1 MNPERFISV
10 VEVFGKREIKMT
22 LWIFILILLAL
33 LGTPL
38 FIIISAI
45 ALLAF
50 HSIEIDSSAIMI
62 EMYRMASAPTLLA
75 IPLFTF
81 TGYLLAESNAPKRL
95 MNLNRALFGHLAG
108 GTSII
113 VLVSCA
119 FFTAFTGASGVTI
132 IALGGLLFPILL
144 KEKYPNK
151 FSLGLMTSSGS
162 LGLLFPP
169 SLPLILYGLVS
180 KTNVDKLFIAGIIPG
195 ILMILILSAY
205 SIKVARI
212 SKPIKK
218 AFNFKEVFIASKEA
232 GWEIPLPLIILVGIY
247 GGIFTVTEAAAVAAF
262 YTLLTEVVIYKDLH
276 LFKDVPRIMKE
287 SMILIGGILII
298 LGMAMGLTNY
308 LIDEEIPMKILAFM
322 KNHIDS
328 QLTFLMLLNIFLLIV
343 GCMMDIFSA
352 IIVVVPLIVPI
363 AQSFGVD
370 MVHLGI
376 IFLTNLEIGYSTPP
390 VGINLFIASSRFNK
404 PVVELYGAV
413 IPFLGLRLIG
423 LIIITYFPW
432 LSLAL
437 VHFFN

>member
-1 MNPERFISV
+1 
-10 VEVFGKREIKMT
+10 MT
-22 LWIFILILLAL
+22 VWFPIIILLAL

-50 HSIEIDSSAIMI
+50 HSIEIDGSAIII
-62 EMYRMASAPTLLA
+62 ELYRMASTPTLLA

-81 TGYLLAESNAPKRL
+81 TGYLLAESNAPSRL
-95 MNLNRALFGHLAG
+95 MNLNKALFGSVAG

-113 VLVSCA
+113 VLISCA

-132 IALGGLLFPILL
+132 IALGGLLYPILL
-144 KEKYPNK
+144 KENYPES
-151 FSLGLMTSSGS
+151 FSLGLITSSGS

-169 SLPLILYGLVS
+169 SIPLILYGLVS
-180 KTNVDKLFIAGIIPG
+180 KTSIDKLFIAGIIPG
-195 ILMILILSAY
+195 LLIILIISAY
-205 SIKVARI
+205 NIKVARI
-212 SKPIKK
+212 SKPQKTR
-218 AFNFKEVFIASKEA
+218 FNVKEILAATKEA
-232 GWEIPLPLIILVGIY
+232 GWEIPLPIIILAGIY
-247 GGIFTVTEAAAVAAF
+247 GGTFTVTEAASVAAF
-262 YTLLTEVVIYKDLH
+262 YTMFTEIVIYRDLNLWKDI
-276 LFKDVPRIMKE
+276 PRIMKE

-308 LIDEEIPMKILAFM
+308 LIDEQIPMKILAVMRNF
-322 KNHIDS
+322 IDS
-328 QLTFLMLLNIFLLIV
+328 KLMFLMLLNVFLLVV

-390 VGINLFIASSRFNK
+390 VGINLFIAGSRFNK
-404 PVVELYGAV
+404 PIIGLYKAV
-413 IPFLGLRLIG
+413 LPFLGLRLIG
-423 LIIITYFPW
+423 LLIITYIPW
-432 LSLAL
+432 LSHVL
-437 VHFFN
+437 VDFFY